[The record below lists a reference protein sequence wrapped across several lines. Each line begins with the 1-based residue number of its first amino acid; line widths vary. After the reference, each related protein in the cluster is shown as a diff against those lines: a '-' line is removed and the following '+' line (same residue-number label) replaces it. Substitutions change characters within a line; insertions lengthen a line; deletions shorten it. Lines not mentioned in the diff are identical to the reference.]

1 MILSVQLPL
10 NAESTHSTVHTHIPQ
25 LTQPVVKR
33 EPPPY
38 GRRKGWVPR
47 SLEDYGDGGAFPEIH
62 IAQYPMNM
70 GKKGNVVSHFFQWP
84 QSWCNSRTFF
94 VHFCAQLDHHK
105 LNSRHARTVCDLCTL
120 PLTFVLSP
128 FWSIT
133 GHILLL
139 FPGGIR
145 STSF

>member
-1 MILSVQLPL
+1 MPIKLSSHVTWSISGKVPSVQLPL
-10 NAESTHSTVHTHIPQ
+10 NAESTHSTFHTHIPQ

-70 GKKGNVVSHFFQWP
+70 GKKGNVVSYFSGHRVGATQAVFFYP
-84 QSWCNSRTFF
+84 LL
-94 VHFCAQLDHHK
+94 CA
-105 LNSRHARTVCDLCTL
+105 A
-120 PLTFVLSP
+120 
-128 FWSIT
+128 
-133 GHILLL
+133 
-139 FPGGIR
+139 
-145 STSF
+145 